1 MSVDRLL
8 RIKYKKPINIVIVV
22 IVIFIIVTLLLNKK
36 IYDVYNTYGVI
47 SNNNLIVNIPINY
60 SDTIVN
66 GTKIKIEND
75 YYDLNIISI
84 SNLLVGEGINYQE
97 VRLKIEDEYQE
108 NMILKITIYYNK
120 EKVLKK
126 LMKLI

>member
-1 MSVDRLL
+1 MSIDGLL
-8 RIKYKKPINIVIVV
+8 RIKYKKPVSIVIVI
-22 IVIFIIVTLLLNKK
+22 IVIFIVVIWLLNRK

-47 SNNNLIVNIPINY
+47 SNDNLIVNIPINY
-60 SDTIVN
+60 SDTIVS
-66 GTKIKIEND
+66 GTKIKVEND

-84 SNLLVGEGINYQE
+84 SDLLISEGINYQE
-97 VRLKIEDEYQE
+97 VRVKIDNVYQE
-108 NMILKITIYYNK
+108 NIILKITIYYNK